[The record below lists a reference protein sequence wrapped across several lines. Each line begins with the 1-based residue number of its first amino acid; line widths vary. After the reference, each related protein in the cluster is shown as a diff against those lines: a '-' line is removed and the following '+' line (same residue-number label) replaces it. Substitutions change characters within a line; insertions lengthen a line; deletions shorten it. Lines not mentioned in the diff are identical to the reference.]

1 MDRITAATDPVARVQ
16 ELNAARWEITM
27 KQLLYT
33 SPRRWRIP
41 VTIVG
46 GFAGAGKTTL
56 LRHALLHNDGRHIAA
71 IVRDFQQF
79 ELDARLIRHCDQL
92 RCVLHNGSVCY
103 SASAGIEAAL
113 TSLQSSVA
121 APEHL
126 LVEAPSTATNR
137 RSTGYAYM
145 PGFRHAG
152 SVIVVNATMLKELAV
167 TDRHDTMVAGYLRG
181 AELIVINQV
190 DRISSS
196 LRTAARRSLLS
207 HAPGACVV
215 ETVYGRLPL
224 PMLIGLPTKSVDRV
238 ATEEW
243 TEQCAIG
250 ASCRR
255 TKAFE
260 PRHDHDYRAWLL
272 TTRRPI
278 HRATF
283 RSWAEQIPDAVLH
296 GDGVVQL
303 DHDPGHRYRFAL
315 CGSRWWLER
324 EDAWTHGERLT
335 AISLVGLAGRGSFD
349 PLREQALS
357 LRASRGGNR
366 VPQSPIASAHPTVT
380 IERRRTS

>member
-1 MDRITAATDPVARVQ
+1 
-16 ELNAARWEITM
+16 M
-27 KQLLYT
+27 KQLLHT

-79 ELDARLIRHCDQL
+79 ELDTRLIRHCDQL

-103 SASAGIEAAL
+103 SASTGIEAAL

-126 LVEAPSTATNR
+126 LIEAPSAAATR
-137 RSTGYAYM
+137 RPAGYAYM

-167 TDRHDTMVAGYLRG
+167 TDRHDAMVAEYLRG
-181 AELIVINQV
+181 AELIVINHV

-196 LRTAARRSLLS
+196 LRAAVRRSLLS

-215 ETVYGRLPL
+215 ETMYGRLPL
-224 PMLIGLPTKSVDRV
+224 PMLIGVPTEAADRV
-238 ATEEW
+238 VTEEW
-243 TEQCAIG
+243 TEQCSIG

-255 TKAFE
+255 NKAFE
-260 PRHDHDYRAWLL
+260 PRHDHDYRAWRL

-278 HRATF
+278 RRAAF
-283 RSWAEQIPDAVLH
+283 RSWAEQISDTVLH

-303 DHDPGHRYRFAL
+303 DHDAGHRYRFAL

-324 EDAWTHGERLT
+324 EDAWTNGDRLT
-335 AISLVGLAGRGSFD
+335 AISLVGLAGRGSFS
-349 PLREQALS
+349 PQRERALS
-357 LRASRGGNR
+357 LGATRAGSR
-366 VPQSPIASAHPTVT
+366 VVAQSPIARVHPTLT
-380 IERRRTS
+380 IDRRRTS